1 MKAALHVLLLFTVM
15 AAPAHAQ
22 TSSYPSRT
30 TRIIVGFVAGGPS
43 DLVARLVAQGLSE
56 RMGQQFVVENRPG
69 ATGAIGAELVA
80 KSPPDGYTLYLASQ
94 TTHAVAPALLPRVG
108 YDPLKDFVTIVRV
121 AHNPLLMVVH
131 PSMPVKSFN
140 ELLALARSRPG
151 QINFATGG
159 IGSSPHMS
167 MELIKSITKVNIVPV
182 HYKGDGAAIIDLL
195 GGHMQLFN
203 ASIGTLLPHA
213 RSGKLRGLAVT
224 SLKRSAMADDD
235 PSPSGADPC
244 TTSMARP
251 LGSVTRKRRSPHG
264 CSQVGMV
271 ISTPSLRNRVS
282 SDARSGTT
290 KEMITPAA
298 LGSFKP
304 AGSHSSPCC
313 KKTMPVAMSSCSRD
327 TNPSA
332 DIVSRKPKWEMR
344 KLLEAAI
351 SSTISDIAELE
362 IRIRSTPILGYS
374 DALCIRFTTSVIT
387 L

>member
-1 MKAALHVLLLFTVM
+1 MKALAGAVLLTATFVT
-15 AAPAHAQ
+15 AAHAQ
-22 TSSYPSRT
+22 TASYPSRP
-30 TRIIVGFVAGGPS
+30 TRIVVGFVAGGPS
-43 DLVARLVAQGLSE
+43 DLVARMTAQGLSE

-80 KSPPDGYTLYLASQ
+80 KAPPDGYTLYLASQ

-140 ELLALARSRPG
+140 ELVALARSRPG

-167 MELIKSITKVNIVPV
+167 MELIKSSTKIDIVPV

-224 SLKRSAMADDD
+224 SLKRSAMAPEFPTLDE
-235 PSPSGADPC
+235 SG
-244 TTSMARP
+244 
-251 LGSVTRKRRSPHG
+251 
-264 CSQVGMV
+264 
-271 ISTPSLRNRVS
+271 LRGFEVLTWFGILS
-282 SDARSGTT
+282 
-290 KEMITPAA
+290 
-298 LGSFKP
+298 P
-304 AGSHSSPCC
+304 AGTP
-313 KKTMPVAMSSCSRD
+313 R
-327 TNPSA
+327 
-332 DIVSRKPKWEMR
+332 DIVNRLNSEILQVVAQPGPKEQ
-344 KLLEAAI
+344 LLKMGFEIVPNTPEQYAAFLKEEHTRWGKI
-351 SSTISDIAELE
+351 VRDLNLKAE
-362 IRIRSTPILGYS
+362 
-374 DALCIRFTTSVIT
+374 
-387 L
+387 